1 MTEMTDQAKLI
12 SESLEGHVRELRTLS
27 DLTDAQGR
35 ALLTLA
41 LRDLIQ
47 GELLLSFD
55 AFEDEDRLAATQ
67 LQGVCDAART
77 HFDSSAALRANLQA
91 LPSLIEIEVL
101 RSMVPVRPKD
111 LEGIHEFLSERF
123 FLGALAHGLESF
135 GVTTTALV
143 NDLAAIDH
151 LAIKALT
158 TWALTIDELDDYRV
172 NWGIEPE
179 EDRPLGFIVQYIDAK
194 PLSMLDVIESYHSIG
209 AAYPAKLSTQV
220 AEQQPESIV
229 DRARNLASRLQNK
242 VSYLVDGASESID
255 TLIAHLTPATPAY
268 GTLAAASGETLAD
281 HLIGEVQDPP
291 LYLHCRVTDDS
302 LFLEIVTEPIAA
314 NRVTLVV
321 VDQAGVVIEPQT
333 ETPGLWQFRLGS
345 VRDIQAMQ
353 SHFVALVEIDNV
365 DYRFVAPHWDKAGGN
380 HAKR

>member
-77 HFDSSAALRANLQA
+77 HFNSSAALRANLQA
-91 LPSLIEIEVL
+91 LPSLIEIEAL

-111 LEGIHEFLSERF
+111 LEEIHEFLSERF

-172 NWGIEPE
+172 HWGIEPE
-179 EDRPLGFIVQYIDAK
+179 EDGPLGFIVQYIDAK

-220 AEQQPESIV
+220 AEQQSESLV

-255 TLIAHLTPATPAY
+255 TLIAHLTPATPVY

-321 VDQAGVVIEPQT
+321 VDQAGVIIEPQT

-345 VRDIQAMQ
+345 VRDIQATQ